1 MAVSIPFTM
10 TFFKLYE
17 HRGRFELLG
26 GELSSTRDG
35 ERPGQRTRPSGTPHQ
50 MGLSNPENK
59 MEKLD
64 GVVSC
69 GLPPHLSKQKV
80 FVSFCKKIYFY
91 FEITADS

>member
-26 GELSSTRDG
+26 GELSSTRGG